1 MWYRQ
6 GFGEYSIQPTQALL
20 GFVTLLSLS
29 DLVIVLVLREH
40 VAVTQ
45 TYILELL
52 AFAVLPFLT
61 YFNHAKTRSSSTI
74 LLLFWPAYLGYLALW
89 TRTLVA
95 THAIHDLQITF
106 AMRWAIC
113 GVGLLAFAIEC
124 MGPEYKPENFAEDG
138 TPIVES
144 PLVTANIFSVW
155 TFEWMTPL
163 MKKGVS
169 QFITEDDL
177 PPLLPRDESEKL
189 GEDLQVAMKSQYVP
203 LRPH

>member
-1 MWYRQ
+1 M
-6 GFGEYSIQPTQALL
+6 GLVALL
-20 GFVTLLSLS
+20 GLS
-29 DLVIVLVLREH
+29 DLIIVLILREN
-40 VAVTQ
+40 VAITQ
-45 TYILELL
+45 TYILELI

-61 YFNHAKTRSSSTI
+61 YANHTKTRSSSTI
-74 LLLFWPAYLGYLALW
+74 LLLFWPAYLAYLAIW

-95 THAIHDLQITF
+95 THTTHDLQVPF
-106 AMRWAIC
+106 AIRWAIC
-113 GVGLLAFAIEC
+113 GVGLLAFAVEC

-138 TPIVES
+138 TLIAES

-189 GEDLQVAMKSQYVP
+189 GEDLQVAMKNQYVP
-203 LRPH
+203 CFSPQSF